1 MAPSGLRD
9 YSDPMAWYWLTIC
22 GQALSGIGAPFVACL
37 TTKISHQW
45 FKESERHFAT
55 AVIGMSTPIGTILG
69 SGVTPLFVTVRLLHI
84 KLAKFVLRCFKE
96 KNIKLLS
103 KLSAID
109 LKNFIPMV

>member
-1 MAPSGLRD
+1 
-9 YSDPMAWYWLTIC
+9 MAWYWLTIC

-109 LKNFIPMV
+109 LKNVIPMV